1 MAVLDGRGLG
11 DRRLSTMCT
20 PDFYGVKP
28 GYGCL
33 TCPLP
38 SCHGCVKIMPTR
50 EEAAML
56 QCGAEIGVKEKPAL
70 AATSTSNKKR
80 YSMRIITQED

>member
-1 MAVLDGRGLG
+1 MAVSDGRGMG
-11 DRRLSTMCT
+11 DCRLSPVCA

-28 GYGCL
+28 GYACL

-56 QCGAEIGVKEKPAL
+56 QCGAEIAVKEKPAL
-70 AATSTSNKKR
+70 AATSASDKQKNLHAV
-80 YSMRIITQED
+80 

>member
-1 MAVLDGRGLG
+1 MVDGRGLG
-11 DRRLSTMCT
+11 DHRFSRVCT
-20 PDFYGVKP
+20 PALHGLKP

-38 SCHGCVKIMPTR
+38 SCHGCVKVMPTR

-70 AATSTSNKKR
+70 AATSASNKKR